1 MSFFILLCPVTARK
15 LEPLKQAFLILSC
28 VYLCF
33 DHVHFRRLKIDDG
46 KYNGNPGYI
55 RYNEMNTNRSESVR
69 IVSVPRDYLHQS
81 FSIGKGRYGS
91 VYKIN
96 HQELD
101 QEDFLYAAKHC
112 RFDVEGMFRHRL
124 LSKFR

>member
-1 MSFFILLCPVTARK
+1 M
-15 LEPLKQAFLILSC
+15 
-28 VYLCF
+28 
-33 DHVHFRRLKIDDG
+33 
-46 KYNGNPGYI
+46 
-55 RYNEMNTNRSESVR
+55 
-69 IVSVPRDYLHQS
+69 PRDYLHQS

-112 RFDVEGMFRHRL
+112 RFDVEGMFRNWL
-124 LSKFR
+124 PLKFR

>member
-1 MSFFILLCPVTARK
+1 
-15 LEPLKQAFLILSC
+15 
-28 VYLCF
+28 
-33 DHVHFRRLKIDDG
+33 
-46 KYNGNPGYI
+46 
-55 RYNEMNTNRSESVR
+55 MNTNRSESVR
-69 IVSVPRDYLHQS
+69 IVSVPRDYLHQQ

-112 RFDVEGMFRHRL
+112 RFDVEGRFRHFIINNFYPTSYKILEFVTVLVMIRC
-124 LSKFR
+124 

>member
-1 MSFFILLCPVTARK
+1 
-15 LEPLKQAFLILSC
+15 
-28 VYLCF
+28 
-33 DHVHFRRLKIDDG
+33 
-46 KYNGNPGYI
+46 
-55 RYNEMNTNRSESVR
+55 MNTNRSESVR
-69 IVSVPRDYLHQS
+69 IVSVPRDYLHQQ

-112 RFDVEGMFRHRL
+112 RFDVEGRFRHFIINMENFYPTSYNIFGFVITLVVIR
-124 LSKFR
+124 

>member
-1 MSFFILLCPVTARK
+1 
-15 LEPLKQAFLILSC
+15 
-28 VYLCF
+28 
-33 DHVHFRRLKIDDG
+33 
-46 KYNGNPGYI
+46 
-55 RYNEMNTNRSESVR
+55 MNTNRSESVR

-112 RFDVEGMFRHRL
+112 RFDVEGMFRHWLPFYNTPGLLVFMKNVETVPRWQKYIRKRIECFIRL
-124 LSKFR
+124 